1 MASVGTNCTPFSP
14 STTFATDAQYMITS
28 TDTTQPADRY
38 AAGRSSQQQTQEG
51 IESALYAAT
60 PRSYVPV
67 ATEPLTETIC
77 DPVSSGAT
85 SAIEHGARPNAKWI
99 ILPYDTQRFPFAK
112 ILQRDVYPVLVLD
125 QLHRYVIDAQSKRLG
140 HPIQLNTQHNLLC
153 RKLMQALADDSPFYK
168 LYHHFMKAVLAPLVG
183 RTLSYSCHPKMRIH
197 FPDTPSVSSFHCDV
211 PVTCRPDQINFWMP
225 FTNVQDSA
233 TLWLESDYGKAD
245 YRPVPLQYGQV
256 LIFDGGYLGHGSVA
270 NVSDVTRIS
279 LDMRFSLS
287 QIKTRE
293 GGIELM
299 NRLVKRLADFD
310 VLPERY

>member
-1 MASVGTNCTPFSP
+1 MTAYSR
-14 STTFATDAQYMITS
+14 
-28 TDTTQPADRY
+28 TTQLRDRCTTGRTCQYASGQGAESEVCRATHQPFEHRPAKQL
-38 AAGRSSQQQTQEG
+38 AGKVSGTEG
-51 IESALYAAT
+51 SLPESAI
-60 PRSYVPV
+60 VN
-67 ATEPLTETIC
+67 
-77 DPVSSGAT
+77 
-85 SAIEHGARPNAKWI
+85 GARPNVKWI

-112 ILQRDVYPVLVLD
+112 ILQRDVYPVPALD
-125 QLHRYVIDAQSKRLG
+125 QLHRYIIAAHSQSDRHPTRLT
-140 HPIQLNTQHNLLC
+140 TQHNLFC
-153 RKLMQALADDSPFYK
+153 RKMMQVLADDSPFYK

-225 FTNVQDSA
+225 FTNVQESA

-245 YRPVPLQYGQV
+245 YQPLPLRYGQV

-287 QIKTRE
+287 KFKTRE

-299 NRLVKRLADFD
+299 NRLVKRLAGFD